1 MTLGKMTKKKPAY
14 LKPLEK
20 SVLEKIL
27 KIEKNPKKWEK
38 AQKEENLAK
47 TVFGL
52 SSGLMFSGV

>member
-1 MTLGKMTKKKPAY
+1 MTKKKPAY

-27 KIEKNPKKWEK
+27 KIEKKPKKWEK